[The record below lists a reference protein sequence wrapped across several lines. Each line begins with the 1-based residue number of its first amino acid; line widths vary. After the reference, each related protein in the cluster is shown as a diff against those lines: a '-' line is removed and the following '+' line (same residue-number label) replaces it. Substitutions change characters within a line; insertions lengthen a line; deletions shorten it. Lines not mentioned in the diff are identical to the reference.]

1 MSRERLSPA
10 ERWRQHRA
18 AFTLALELRCTPA
31 EAAQELAR
39 REARARW
46 EASNAR
52 LQAKM
57 NGRPLP
63 PSNSLILSLP
73 KDPPAPEGQQPPP
86 WMLFD

>member
-57 NGRPLP
+57 NGRPCQP
-63 PSNSLILSLP
+63 PP
-73 KDPPAPEGQQPPP
+73 PPPPAPEGQPPPP

>member
-1 MSRERLSPA
+1 MPREKPSLA
-10 ERWRQHRA
+10 ENLRRHRA

-57 NGRPLP
+57 NGTP
-63 PSNSLILSLP
+63 P
-73 KDPPAPEGQQPPP
+73 PPAPEGREPPP

>member
-1 MSRERLSPA
+1 MA
-10 ERWRQHRA
+10 ERMRRHRA

-31 EAAQELAR
+31 EAEAELAR

-46 EASNAR
+46 EATNAR

-57 NGRPLP
+57 NGRSCQP
-63 PSNSLILSLP
+63 P
-73 KDPPAPEGQQPPP
+73 PPAPAPSAAQEPPR

>member
-1 MSRERLSPA
+1 MPREKPSLAERL
-10 ERWRQHRA
+10 RRHNA
-18 AFTLALELRCTPA
+18 AFKLALELRCTPA
-31 EAAQELAR
+31 EAEQELQR

-57 NGRPLP
+57 NGRPPL
-63 PSNSLILSLP
+63 
-73 KDPPAPEGQQPPP
+73 PPAPEDQAPPP